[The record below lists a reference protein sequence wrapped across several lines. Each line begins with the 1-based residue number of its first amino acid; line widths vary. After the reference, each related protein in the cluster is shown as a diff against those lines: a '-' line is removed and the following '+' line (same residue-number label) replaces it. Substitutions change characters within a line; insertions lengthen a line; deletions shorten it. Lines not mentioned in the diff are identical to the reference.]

1 MAKAKRG
8 IRLSG
13 HPGKLLQHRDFYFET
28 GSWPLSLGK
37 VKVAQSCLTLRPHG
51 LYSPWNSSGHNTEV
65 GSLSLLQGVF
75 PTHGLNPGL
84 LHCRWIILPAEPA
97 TREAQLLDGKV
108 KTLSWL
114 IKRHYPVYFWLV
126 K

>member
-1 MAKAKRG
+1 MRE
-8 IRLSG
+8 IHSVVSES
-13 HPGKLLQHRDFYFET
+13 LL
-28 GSWPLSLGK
+28 
-37 VKVAQSCLTLRPHG
+37 PHG
-51 LYSPWNSSGHNTEV
+51 LNSPGHNTEV